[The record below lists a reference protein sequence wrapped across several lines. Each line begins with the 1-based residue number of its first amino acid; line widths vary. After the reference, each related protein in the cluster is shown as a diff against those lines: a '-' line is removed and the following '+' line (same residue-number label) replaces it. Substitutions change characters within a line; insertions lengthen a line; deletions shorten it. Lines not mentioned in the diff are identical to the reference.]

1 MKERAITTT
10 IAFTVIAVTLG
21 VFFPDRR
28 YEILMFGMLA
38 VLAYGLLEINA
49 GNRMMVREATAFD
62 RVLAEEE
69 PVTHVPEDLRRLE
82 RGLGWMSYEP
92 GYFDFRVRPILK
104 ELIVHRARERLD
116 IDLSGDLAAGV
127 GRIDPELLNLVSDK
141 KAEHLYGSRNIE
153 TRDLDRMITRIE
165 AL

>member
-10 IAFTVIAVTLG
+10 VAFTVIGVTLG

-28 YEILMFGMLA
+28 YEILMFGILA

-49 GNRMMVREATAFD
+49 GNRSLVKEAAAFD
-62 RVLAEEE
+62 RVLAEED
-69 PVTHVPEDLRRLE
+69 PAIHVPEDLRRLE

-116 IDLSGDLAAGV
+116 IDLSEDLSAGV
-127 GRIDPELLNLVSDK
+127 G
-141 KAEHLYGSRNIE
+141 
-153 TRDLDRMITRIE
+153 
-165 AL
+165 